1 MVVFGS
7 WKVSTE
13 KRGKM
18 PKYQVEVQLVG
29 EDGNAFAILGR
40 VQGALRKAGATKEEL
55 DQYFAEATSGDY
67 NHLLRVTMDW
77 VEVA

>member
-1 MVVFGS
+1 
-7 WKVSTE
+7 
-13 KRGKM
+13 M